1 MKRLLFVIFSFYLC
15 TLIIISCDSNDS
27 DEVKIGYQ
35 VWKRKNLSV
44 SIFRNGD
51 SIPHA
56 KTSEE
61 WEYAGK
67 NHQPAWCYYNSDTIN
82 EQIYGKLYNWYA
94 VNDSRGLAPEGWH
107 IPSDEEWNLLTTLYG
122 SDFTAIKMKSTSG
135 WNKDGNGTNGSGF
148 TAYPSGN
155 RSPSGKFD
163 SFGDFG
169 YWWSS
174 TEKNLNYANGLILGS
189 GSDAV
194 FEFTLSKMNG
204 FSVRCVKD

>member
-1 MKRLLFVIFSFYLC
+1 MKKLLFVIFSFYLC
-15 TLIIISCDSNDS
+15 TLIIISCNSNDS
-27 DEVKIGYQ
+27 EEVKIGYQ

-67 NHQPAWCYYNSDTIN
+67 NHQPAWCYYNNDTTN
-82 EQIYGKLYNWYA
+82 EQNYGKLYNWYA
-94 VNDSRGLAPEGWH
+94 VHDSRGLAPEGWH

-135 WNKDGNGTNGSGF
+135 WTKDGNGTNGSGF
-148 TAYPSGN
+148 TAYPGGN
-155 RSPSGKFD
+155 RSPNGKFD

-174 TEKNLNYANGLILGS
+174 TEKNLNYANGLTLGS